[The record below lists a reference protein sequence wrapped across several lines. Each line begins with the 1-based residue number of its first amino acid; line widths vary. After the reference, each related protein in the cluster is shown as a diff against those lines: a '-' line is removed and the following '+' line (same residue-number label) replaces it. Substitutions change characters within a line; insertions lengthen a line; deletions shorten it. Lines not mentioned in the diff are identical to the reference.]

1 MSKKRKVVSGIH
13 LPFCVILLAEKEV
26 CYMSVKKSETA
37 LAERI
42 GRKKLRGIKYLLL
55 AVPFLIYVFAFSY
68 VAALVLLITSFNIV
82 CVWLGCIF
90 AGLGQKFLDFGSMV
104 FVGLGNFQKLFTERS
119 EVLRVLRN
127 TLALSALGLLATP
140 VPVVFAI
147 MFNEI
152 KNSKFKKIVQTATTL
167 PNFISWIIVYGVA
180 FAFFSVNGFVSVLM
194 QKIGIQPPV
203 MGILGDVDHTWV
215 LQWILGIWKSFGWS
229 AIIYIAAITGID
241 SELYDAAKV
250 DGANAFQRF
259 KSITLPMLT
268 PTTFFVSIMLTI
280 ACFKVFDLISVMTNG
295 GPGRATNVLVY
306 HIYNTA
312 FINYEFGY
320 ASAISMVLF
329 AIVLTITV
337 IQFKTEKKW
346 VSYM

>member
-1 MSKKRKVVSGIH
+1 
-13 LPFCVILLAEKEV
+13 
-26 CYMSVKKSETA
+26 MSVKKSETA

-68 VAALVLLITSFNIV
+68 VPLVGWIYSVFYYKI
-82 CVWLGCIF
+82 
-90 AGLGQKFLDFGSMV
+90 GQKFLDFGSMV

-250 DGANAFQRF
+250 DGANKIQSILHITIPGIMPTYVVMFLLAVSNILSNGFDQYF
-259 KSITLPMLT
+259 MFYNPMVADKIEVLDYYVYKVGFYINDYSYSITLGMLK
-268 PTTFFVSIMLTI
+268 SIL
-280 ACFKVFDLISVMTNG
+280 G
-295 GPGRATNVLVY
+295 
-306 HIYNTA
+306 
-312 FINYEFGY
+312 
-320 ASAISMVLF
+320 
-329 AIVLTITV
+329 IVLLFTANALS
-337 IQFKTEKKW
+337 KKIRGESI
-346 VSYM
+346 V

>member
-13 LPFCVILLAEKEV
+13 LPFCVILLSEKEV

-68 VAALVLLITSFNIV
+68 VPLVGWIYSVFDYKI
-82 CVWLGCIF
+82 
-90 AGLGQKFLDFGSMV
+90 GQKFLDFGSMV

-250 DGANAFQRF
+250 DGANKIQSILHITIPGIMPTYVVMFLLAVSNILSNGFDQYF
-259 KSITLPMLT
+259 MFYNPMVADKIEVLDYYVYKVGFYINDYSYSITLGMLK
-268 PTTFFVSIMLTI
+268 SIL
-280 ACFKVFDLISVMTNG
+280 G
-295 GPGRATNVLVY
+295 
-306 HIYNTA
+306 
-312 FINYEFGY
+312 
-320 ASAISMVLF
+320 
-329 AIVLTITV
+329 IVLLFTANALS
-337 IQFKTEKKW
+337 KKIRGESI
-346 VSYM
+346 V

>member
-1 MSKKRKVVSGIH
+1 
-13 LPFCVILLAEKEV
+13 
-26 CYMSVKKSETA
+26 MSVKKSETA

-68 VAALVLLITSFNIV
+68 VPLVGWIYSVFDYKI
-82 CVWLGCIF
+82 
-90 AGLGQKFLDFGSMV
+90 GQKFLDFGSMV

-119 EVLRVLRN
+119 EVLCVLRN

-250 DGANAFQRF
+250 DGANKIQSILHITIPGIMPTYVVMFLLAVSNILSNGFDQYF
-259 KSITLPMLT
+259 MFYNPMVADKIEVLDYYVYKVGFYINDYSYSITLGMLK
-268 PTTFFVSIMLTI
+268 SIL
-280 ACFKVFDLISVMTNG
+280 G
-295 GPGRATNVLVY
+295 
-306 HIYNTA
+306 
-312 FINYEFGY
+312 
-320 ASAISMVLF
+320 
-329 AIVLTITV
+329 IVLLFTANALS
-337 IQFKTEKKW
+337 KKIRGESI
-346 VSYM
+346 V

>member
-1 MSKKRKVVSGIH
+1 
-13 LPFCVILLAEKEV
+13 
-26 CYMSVKKSETA
+26 MSVKKSETA
-37 LAERI
+37 LAERL

-68 VAALVLLITSFNIV
+68 VPLVGWIYSVFDYKI
-82 CVWLGCIF
+82 
-90 AGLGQKFLDFGSMV
+90 GQKFLDFGSMV

-127 TLALSALGLLATP
+127 TLALSALGLLSTP

-203 MGILGDVDHTWV
+203 MGILGDADLTWV
-215 LQWILGIWKSFGWS
+215 LQWILGIWKNFGWS

-250 DGANAFQRF
+250 DGANKIQSILHITIPGIMPTYVVMFLLAVSNILSNGFDQYF
-259 KSITLPMLT
+259 MFYNPMVADKIEVLDYYVYKVGFYINDYSYSITLGMLK
-268 PTTFFVSIMLTI
+268 SIL
-280 ACFKVFDLISVMTNG
+280 G
-295 GPGRATNVLVY
+295 
-306 HIYNTA
+306 
-312 FINYEFGY
+312 
-320 ASAISMVLF
+320 
-329 AIVLTITV
+329 IVLLFTANALS
-337 IQFKTEKKW
+337 KKIRGESI
-346 VSYM
+346 V

>member
-1 MSKKRKVVSGIH
+1 
-13 LPFCVILLAEKEV
+13 
-26 CYMSVKKSETA
+26 MSVKKSETA

-42 GRKKLRGIKYLLL
+42 GRKQLRGIKYLLL

-68 VAALVLLITSFNIV
+68 VPLVGWIYSVFDYKI
-82 CVWLGCIF
+82 
-90 AGLGQKFLDFGSMV
+90 GQKFLDFGSMV
-104 FVGLGNFQKLFTERS
+104 FVGLSNFQKLFTERS

-152 KNSKFKKIVQTATTL
+152 KNSRFKKIVQTATTL

-250 DGANAFQRF
+250 DGANKIQSILHITIPGIMPTYVVMFLLAVSNILSNGFDQYF
-259 KSITLPMLT
+259 MFYNPMVADKIEVLDYYVYKVGFYINDYSYSITLGMLK
-268 PTTFFVSIMLTI
+268 SIL
-280 ACFKVFDLISVMTNG
+280 G
-295 GPGRATNVLVY
+295 
-306 HIYNTA
+306 
-312 FINYEFGY
+312 
-320 ASAISMVLF
+320 
-329 AIVLTITV
+329 IVLLFTANALS
-337 IQFKTEKKW
+337 KKIRGESI
-346 VSYM
+346 V

>member
-1 MSKKRKVVSGIH
+1 
-13 LPFCVILLAEKEV
+13 
-26 CYMSVKKSETA
+26 MSVKKSETA

-68 VAALVLLITSFNIV
+68 VPLVGWIYSVFDYKI
-82 CVWLGCIF
+82 
-90 AGLGQKFLDFGSMV
+90 GQKFLDFGSMV

-250 DGANAFQRF
+250 DGANKIQSILHITIPGIMPTYVVMFLLAVSNILSNGFDQYF
-259 KSITLPMLT
+259 MFYNPMVADKIEVLDYYVYKVGFYINDYSYSITLGMLK
-268 PTTFFVSIMLTI
+268 SIL
-280 ACFKVFDLISVMTNG
+280 G
-295 GPGRATNVLVY
+295 
-306 HIYNTA
+306 
-312 FINYEFGY
+312 
-320 ASAISMVLF
+320 
-329 AIVLTITV
+329 IVLLFTANTLS
-337 IQFKTEKKW
+337 KKIRGESI
-346 VSYM
+346 V

>member
-1 MSKKRKVVSGIH
+1 
-13 LPFCVILLAEKEV
+13 
-26 CYMSVKKSETA
+26 MSVKKSETA

-68 VAALVLLITSFNIV
+68 VPLVGWIYSVFDYKI
-82 CVWLGCIF
+82 
-90 AGLGQKFLDFGSMV
+90 GQKFLDFGSMV
-104 FVGLGNFQKLFTERS
+104 FIGLGNFQKLFTERS

-250 DGANAFQRF
+250 DGANKLQSILHITIPGIMPTYVVMFLLAVSNILSNGFDQYF
-259 KSITLPMLT
+259 MFYNPMVADKIEVLDYYVYKVGFYINDYSYSITLGMLK
-268 PTTFFVSIMLTI
+268 SIL
-280 ACFKVFDLISVMTNG
+280 G
-295 GPGRATNVLVY
+295 
-306 HIYNTA
+306 
-312 FINYEFGY
+312 
-320 ASAISMVLF
+320 
-329 AIVLTITV
+329 IVLLFTANALS
-337 IQFKTEKKW
+337 KKIRGESI
-346 VSYM
+346 V

>member
-1 MSKKRKVVSGIH
+1 
-13 LPFCVILLAEKEV
+13 
-26 CYMSVKKSETA
+26 MSVKKSETA

-68 VAALVLLITSFNIV
+68 VPLVGWIYSVFDYKI
-82 CVWLGCIF
+82 
-90 AGLGQKFLDFGSMV
+90 GQKFLDFGSMV

-250 DGANAFQRF
+250 YGANKIQSILHITIPGIMPTYVVMFLLAVSNILSNGFDQYF
-259 KSITLPMLT
+259 MFYNPMVADKIEVLDYYVYKVGFYINDYSYSITLGMLK
-268 PTTFFVSIMLTI
+268 SIL
-280 ACFKVFDLISVMTNG
+280 G
-295 GPGRATNVLVY
+295 
-306 HIYNTA
+306 
-312 FINYEFGY
+312 
-320 ASAISMVLF
+320 
-329 AIVLTITV
+329 IVLLFTANALS
-337 IQFKTEKKW
+337 KKIRGESI
-346 VSYM
+346 V

>member
-1 MSKKRKVVSGIH
+1 
-13 LPFCVILLAEKEV
+13 
-26 CYMSVKKSETA
+26 MSVKKSETA

-68 VAALVLLITSFNIV
+68 VPLVGWIYSVFDYKI
-82 CVWLGCIF
+82 
-90 AGLGQKFLDFGSMV
+90 GQKFLDFGSMV

-215 LQWILGIWKSFGWS
+215 LQWILGIWKSFGLS

-250 DGANAFQRF
+250 DGANKIQSILHITIPGIMPTYVVMFLLAVSNILSNGFDQYF
-259 KSITLPMLT
+259 MFYNPMVADKIEVLDYYVYKVGFYINDYSYSITLGMLK
-268 PTTFFVSIMLTI
+268 SIL
-280 ACFKVFDLISVMTNG
+280 G
-295 GPGRATNVLVY
+295 
-306 HIYNTA
+306 
-312 FINYEFGY
+312 
-320 ASAISMVLF
+320 
-329 AIVLTITV
+329 IVLLFTANALS
-337 IQFKTEKKW
+337 KKIRGESI
-346 VSYM
+346 V

>member
-1 MSKKRKVVSGIH
+1 
-13 LPFCVILLAEKEV
+13 
-26 CYMSVKKSETA
+26 MSVKKSETA

-68 VAALVLLITSFNIV
+68 VPLVGWIYSVFDYKI
-82 CVWLGCIF
+82 
-90 AGLGQKFLDFGSMV
+90 GQKFLDFGSMV

-152 KNSKFKKIVQTATTL
+152 KNSKFKKIVETATTL

-203 MGILGDVDHTWV
+203 MGILGDADLTWV
-215 LQWILGIWKSFGWS
+215 LQWILGIWKNFGWS

-250 DGANAFQRF
+250 DGANKIQSILHITIPGIMPTYVVMFLLAVSNILSNGFDQYF
-259 KSITLPMLT
+259 MFYNPMVADKIEVLDYYVYKVGFYINDYSYSITLGMLK
-268 PTTFFVSIMLTI
+268 SIL
-280 ACFKVFDLISVMTNG
+280 G
-295 GPGRATNVLVY
+295 
-306 HIYNTA
+306 
-312 FINYEFGY
+312 
-320 ASAISMVLF
+320 
-329 AIVLTITV
+329 IVLLFTANALS
-337 IQFKTEKKW
+337 KKIRGESI
-346 VSYM
+346 V

>member
-1 MSKKRKVVSGIH
+1 
-13 LPFCVILLAEKEV
+13 
-26 CYMSVKKSETA
+26 MSVKKSETV

-68 VAALVLLITSFNIV
+68 VPLVGWIYSVFDYKI
-82 CVWLGCIF
+82 
-90 AGLGQKFLDFGSMV
+90 GQKFLDFGSMV

-127 TLALSALGLLATP
+127 TLALSALGLLSTP

-203 MGILGDVDHTWV
+203 MGILGDADLTWV
-215 LQWILGIWKSFGWS
+215 LQWILGIWKNFGWS

-250 DGANAFQRF
+250 DGANKIQSILHITIPGIMPTYVVMFLLAVSNILSNGFDQYF
-259 KSITLPMLT
+259 MFYNPMVADKIEVLDYYVYKVGFYINDYSYSITLGMLK
-268 PTTFFVSIMLTI
+268 SIL
-280 ACFKVFDLISVMTNG
+280 G
-295 GPGRATNVLVY
+295 
-306 HIYNTA
+306 
-312 FINYEFGY
+312 
-320 ASAISMVLF
+320 
-329 AIVLTITV
+329 IVLLFTANALS
-337 IQFKTEKKW
+337 KKIRGESI
-346 VSYM
+346 V

>member
-1 MSKKRKVVSGIH
+1 
-13 LPFCVILLAEKEV
+13 
-26 CYMSVKKSETA
+26 MSVKKSETA

-68 VAALVLLITSFNIV
+68 VPLVGWIYSVFDYKI
-82 CVWLGCIF
+82 
-90 AGLGQKFLDFGSMV
+90 GQKFLDFGSMV
-104 FVGLGNFQKLFTERS
+104 FIGLGNFQKLFTERS

-250 DGANAFQRF
+250 DGANKIQSILHITIPGIMPTYVVMFLLAVSNILSNGFDQYF
-259 KSITLPMLT
+259 MFYNPMVADKIEVLDYYVYKVGFYINDYSYSITLGMLK
-268 PTTFFVSIMLTI
+268 SIL
-280 ACFKVFDLISVMTNG
+280 G
-295 GPGRATNVLVY
+295 
-306 HIYNTA
+306 
-312 FINYEFGY
+312 
-320 ASAISMVLF
+320 
-329 AIVLTITV
+329 IVLLFTANALS
-337 IQFKTEKKW
+337 KKIRGESI
-346 VSYM
+346 V

>member
-1 MSKKRKVVSGIH
+1 
-13 LPFCVILLAEKEV
+13 
-26 CYMSVKKSETA
+26 MSVKKSETA

-68 VAALVLLITSFNIV
+68 VPLVGWIYSVFDYKI
-82 CVWLGCIF
+82 
-90 AGLGQKFLDFGSMV
+90 GQKFLDFGSMV

-152 KNSKFKKIVQTATTL
+152 KNSKLKKIVQTATTL

-250 DGANAFQRF
+250 DGANKIQSILHITIPGIMPTYVVMFLLAVSNILSNGFDQYF
-259 KSITLPMLT
+259 MFYNPMVADKIEVLDYYVYKVGFYINDYSYSITLGMLK
-268 PTTFFVSIMLTI
+268 SIL
-280 ACFKVFDLISVMTNG
+280 G
-295 GPGRATNVLVY
+295 
-306 HIYNTA
+306 
-312 FINYEFGY
+312 
-320 ASAISMVLF
+320 
-329 AIVLTITV
+329 IVLLFTANALS
-337 IQFKTEKKW
+337 KKIRGESI
-346 VSYM
+346 V

>member
-1 MSKKRKVVSGIH
+1 
-13 LPFCVILLAEKEV
+13 
-26 CYMSVKKSETA
+26 MSVKKSETA

-68 VAALVLLITSFNIV
+68 VPLVGWIYSVFDYKI
-82 CVWLGCIF
+82 
-90 AGLGQKFLDFGSMV
+90 GQKFLDFGSMV

-250 DGANAFQRF
+250 DGANKIQSILHITIPGIMPTYVVMFLLAVSNILSNGFDQYF
-259 KSITLPMLT
+259 MFYNPMVADKIEVLDYYVYKVGFYINDYSYSITLGMLK
-268 PTTFFVSIMLTI
+268 SIL
-280 ACFKVFDLISVMTNG
+280 G
-295 GPGRATNVLVY
+295 
-306 HIYNTA
+306 
-312 FINYEFGY
+312 
-320 ASAISMVLF
+320 
-329 AIVLTITV
+329 IVLLFTANALS
-337 IQFKTEKKW
+337 KKIRGESI
-346 VSYM
+346 V

>member
-1 MSKKRKVVSGIH
+1 
-13 LPFCVILLAEKEV
+13 
-26 CYMSVKKSETA
+26 MSVKKSETA

-68 VAALVLLITSFNIV
+68 VPLVGWIYSVFDYKI
-82 CVWLGCIF
+82 
-90 AGLGQKFLDFGSMV
+90 GQKFLDFGSMV

-250 DGANAFQRF
+250 DGANKIQSILHITIPGIMPTYVVMFLLGVSNILSNGFDQYFMFYNSVVADKIEVLDYYVYKVGFLINDYPY
-259 KSITLPMLT
+259 SITLGMLK
-268 PTTFFVSIMLTI
+268 S
-280 ACFKVFDLISVMTNG
+280 LISILLLFV
-295 GPGRATNVLVY
+295 A
-306 HIYNTA
+306 NTLSKKVRG
-312 FINYEFGY
+312 E
-320 ASAISMVLF
+320 S
-329 AIVLTITV
+329 IV
-337 IQFKTEKKW
+337 
-346 VSYM
+346 

>member
-1 MSKKRKVVSGIH
+1 
-13 LPFCVILLAEKEV
+13 
-26 CYMSVKKSETA
+26 MSVKKSETA

-42 GRKKLRGIKYLLL
+42 GRKKVRGIKYLLL

-68 VAALVLLITSFNIV
+68 VPLVGWIYSVFDYKI
-82 CVWLGCIF
+82 
-90 AGLGQKFLDFGSMV
+90 GQKFLDFGSMV

-250 DGANAFQRF
+250 DGANKIQSILHITIPGIMPTYVVMFLLAVSNILSNGFDQYF
-259 KSITLPMLT
+259 MFYNPMVADKIEVLDYYVYKVGFYINDYSYSITLGMLK
-268 PTTFFVSIMLTI
+268 SIL
-280 ACFKVFDLISVMTNG
+280 G
-295 GPGRATNVLVY
+295 
-306 HIYNTA
+306 
-312 FINYEFGY
+312 
-320 ASAISMVLF
+320 
-329 AIVLTITV
+329 IVLLFTANALS
-337 IQFKTEKKW
+337 KKIRGESI
-346 VSYM
+346 V

>member
-1 MSKKRKVVSGIH
+1 
-13 LPFCVILLAEKEV
+13 
-26 CYMSVKKSETA
+26 MSVKKSETA

-68 VAALVLLITSFNIV
+68 VPLVGWIYSVFDYKI
-82 CVWLGCIF
+82 
-90 AGLGQKFLDFGSMV
+90 GQKFLDFGSMV

-127 TLALSALGLLATP
+127 TLALSALGLLSIP

-203 MGILGDVDHTWV
+203 MGILGDADLTWV
-215 LQWILGIWKSFGWS
+215 LQWILGIWKNFGWS

-250 DGANAFQRF
+250 DGANKIQSILHITIPGIMPTYVLMFLLAVSNILSNGFDQYF
-259 KSITLPMLT
+259 MFYNPMVADKIEVLDYYVYKVGFYINDYSYSITLGMLK
-268 PTTFFVSIMLTI
+268 SIL
-280 ACFKVFDLISVMTNG
+280 G
-295 GPGRATNVLVY
+295 
-306 HIYNTA
+306 
-312 FINYEFGY
+312 
-320 ASAISMVLF
+320 
-329 AIVLTITV
+329 IVLLFTANALS
-337 IQFKTEKKW
+337 KKIRGESI
-346 VSYM
+346 V

>member
-1 MSKKRKVVSGIH
+1 
-13 LPFCVILLAEKEV
+13 
-26 CYMSVKKSETA
+26 MSVKKSETA
-37 LAERI
+37 LTERI

-68 VAALVLLITSFNIV
+68 VPLVGWIYSVFDYKI
-82 CVWLGCIF
+82 
-90 AGLGQKFLDFGSMV
+90 GQKFLDFGSMV
-104 FVGLGNFQKLFTERS
+104 FVGLSNFQKLFTERS

-127 TLALSALGLLATP
+127 TLALSALGLLSTP

-250 DGANAFQRF
+250 DGANKIQSILHITIPGIMPTYVVMFLLAVSNILSNGFDQYF
-259 KSITLPMLT
+259 MFYNPMVADKIEVLDYYVYKVGFYINDYSYSITLGMLK
-268 PTTFFVSIMLTI
+268 SIL
-280 ACFKVFDLISVMTNG
+280 G
-295 GPGRATNVLVY
+295 
-306 HIYNTA
+306 
-312 FINYEFGY
+312 
-320 ASAISMVLF
+320 
-329 AIVLTITV
+329 IVLLFTANALS
-337 IQFKTEKKW
+337 KKIRGESI
-346 VSYM
+346 V

>member
-1 MSKKRKVVSGIH
+1 
-13 LPFCVILLAEKEV
+13 
-26 CYMSVKKSETA
+26 MSVKKSETA

-68 VAALVLLITSFNIV
+68 VPLVGWIYSVFDYKI
-82 CVWLGCIF
+82 
-90 AGLGQKFLDFGSMV
+90 GQKFLDFGSMV

-250 DGANAFQRF
+250 DGANKLQSILHITIPGIMPTYVVMFLLAVSNILSNGFDQYF
-259 KSITLPMLT
+259 MFYNPMVADKIEVLDYYVYKVGFYINDYSYSITLGVLK
-268 PTTFFVSIMLTI
+268 SIL
-280 ACFKVFDLISVMTNG
+280 G
-295 GPGRATNVLVY
+295 
-306 HIYNTA
+306 
-312 FINYEFGY
+312 
-320 ASAISMVLF
+320 
-329 AIVLTITV
+329 IVLLFTANALS
-337 IQFKTEKKW
+337 KKIRGESI
-346 VSYM
+346 V

>member
-1 MSKKRKVVSGIH
+1 
-13 LPFCVILLAEKEV
+13 
-26 CYMSVKKSETA
+26 MSVKKSETA

-68 VAALVLLITSFNIV
+68 VPLVGWIYSVFDYKI
-82 CVWLGCIF
+82 
-90 AGLGQKFLDFGSMV
+90 GQKFLDFGSMV

-250 DGANAFQRF
+250 DGANKIQ
-259 KSITLPMLT
+259 SILHITIPGIM
-268 PTTFFVSIMLTI
+268 PTCGS
-280 ACFKVFDLISVMTNG
+280 
-295 GPGRATNVLVY
+295 NVP
-306 HIYNTA
+306 
-312 FINYEFGY
+312 
-320 ASAISMVLF
+320 SCS
-329 AIVLTITV
+329 
-337 IQFKTEKKW
+337 K
-346 VSYM
+346 

>member
-1 MSKKRKVVSGIH
+1 MR
-13 LPFCVILLAEKEV
+13 
-26 CYMSVKKSETA
+26 VKKSETA

-68 VAALVLLITSFNIV
+68 VPLVGWIYSVFDYKI
-82 CVWLGCIF
+82 
-90 AGLGQKFLDFGSMV
+90 GQKFLDFGSMV

-250 DGANAFQRF
+250 DGANKIQSILHITIPGIMPTYVVMFLLAVSNILSNGFDQYF
-259 KSITLPMLT
+259 MFYNPMVADKIEVLDYYVYKVGFYINDYSYSITLGMLK
-268 PTTFFVSIMLTI
+268 SIL
-280 ACFKVFDLISVMTNG
+280 G
-295 GPGRATNVLVY
+295 
-306 HIYNTA
+306 
-312 FINYEFGY
+312 
-320 ASAISMVLF
+320 
-329 AIVLTITV
+329 IVLLFTANALS
-337 IQFKTEKKW
+337 KKIRGESI
-346 VSYM
+346 V

>member
-1 MSKKRKVVSGIH
+1 
-13 LPFCVILLAEKEV
+13 
-26 CYMSVKKSETA
+26 MSVKKSETA

-68 VAALVLLITSFNIV
+68 VPLVGWIYSVFDYKI
-82 CVWLGCIF
+82 
-90 AGLGQKFLDFGSMV
+90 GQKFLDFGSMV

-152 KNSKFKKIVQTATTL
+152 KNSRFKKIVQTATTL

-250 DGANAFQRF
+250 DGANKIQSILHITIPGIMPTYVVMFLLAVSNILSNGFDQYF
-259 KSITLPMLT
+259 MFYNPMVADKIEVLDYYVYKVGFYINDYSYSITLGMLK
-268 PTTFFVSIMLTI
+268 SIL
-280 ACFKVFDLISVMTNG
+280 G
-295 GPGRATNVLVY
+295 
-306 HIYNTA
+306 
-312 FINYEFGY
+312 
-320 ASAISMVLF
+320 
-329 AIVLTITV
+329 IVLLFTANALS
-337 IQFKTEKKW
+337 KKIRGESI
-346 VSYM
+346 V

>member
-1 MSKKRKVVSGIH
+1 
-13 LPFCVILLAEKEV
+13 
-26 CYMSVKKSETA
+26 MSVKKSETA

-68 VAALVLLITSFNIV
+68 VPLVGWIYSVFDYKI
-82 CVWLGCIF
+82 
-90 AGLGQKFLDFGSMV
+90 GQKFLDFGSMV

-250 DGANAFQRF
+250 DGANKLQSILHITIPGIMPTYVVMFLLAVSNILSNGFDQYF
-259 KSITLPMLT
+259 MFYNTMVADKIEVLDYYVYKVGFYINDYSYSITLGMLK
-268 PTTFFVSIMLTI
+268 SIL
-280 ACFKVFDLISVMTNG
+280 G
-295 GPGRATNVLVY
+295 
-306 HIYNTA
+306 
-312 FINYEFGY
+312 
-320 ASAISMVLF
+320 
-329 AIVLTITV
+329 IVLLFTANALS
-337 IQFKTEKKW
+337 KKIRGESI
-346 VSYM
+346 V

>member
-1 MSKKRKVVSGIH
+1 
-13 LPFCVILLAEKEV
+13 
-26 CYMSVKKSETA
+26 MSVKKSETA

-68 VAALVLLITSFNIV
+68 VPLVGWIYSVFDYKI
-82 CVWLGCIF
+82 
-90 AGLGQKFLDFGSMV
+90 GQKFLDFGSMV

-147 MFNEI
+147 MFNEL

-250 DGANAFQRF
+250 DGANKIQSILHITIPGIMPTYVVMFLLAVSNILSNGFDQYF
-259 KSITLPMLT
+259 MFYNPMVADKIEVLDYYVYKVGFYINDYSYSITLGMLK
-268 PTTFFVSIMLTI
+268 SIL
-280 ACFKVFDLISVMTNG
+280 G
-295 GPGRATNVLVY
+295 
-306 HIYNTA
+306 
-312 FINYEFGY
+312 
-320 ASAISMVLF
+320 
-329 AIVLTITV
+329 IVLLFTANALS
-337 IQFKTEKKW
+337 KKIRGESI
-346 VSYM
+346 V

>member
-1 MSKKRKVVSGIH
+1 
-13 LPFCVILLAEKEV
+13 
-26 CYMSVKKSETA
+26 MSVKKSETA

-68 VAALVLLITSFNIV
+68 VPLVGWIYSVFDYKI
-82 CVWLGCIF
+82 
-90 AGLGQKFLDFGSMV
+90 GQKFLDFGSML
-104 FVGLGNFQKLFTERS
+104 FVGLSNFQKLFTERS

-152 KNSKFKKIVQTATTL
+152 KNSKFKKIVQTVTTL

-250 DGANAFQRF
+250 DGANKIQSILHITIPGIMPTYVVMFLLAVSNILSNGFDQYF
-259 KSITLPMLT
+259 MFYNPMVADKIEVLDYYVYKVGFYINDYSYSITLGMLK
-268 PTTFFVSIMLTI
+268 SIL
-280 ACFKVFDLISVMTNG
+280 G
-295 GPGRATNVLVY
+295 
-306 HIYNTA
+306 
-312 FINYEFGY
+312 
-320 ASAISMVLF
+320 
-329 AIVLTITV
+329 IVLLFTANALS
-337 IQFKTEKKW
+337 KKIRGESI
-346 VSYM
+346 V

>member
-1 MSKKRKVVSGIH
+1 
-13 LPFCVILLAEKEV
+13 
-26 CYMSVKKSETA
+26 MSVKKSETA

-55 AVPFLIYVFAFSY
+55 AVAFLIYVFAFSY
-68 VAALVLLITSFNIV
+68 VPLVGWIYSVFDYKI
-82 CVWLGCIF
+82 
-90 AGLGQKFLDFGSMV
+90 GQKFLDFGSMV

-250 DGANAFQRF
+250 DGANKIQSILHITIPGIMPTYVVMFLLAVSNILSNGFDQYF
-259 KSITLPMLT
+259 MFYNPMVADKIEVLDYYVYKVGFYINDYSYSITLGMLK
-268 PTTFFVSIMLTI
+268 SIL
-280 ACFKVFDLISVMTNG
+280 G
-295 GPGRATNVLVY
+295 
-306 HIYNTA
+306 
-312 FINYEFGY
+312 
-320 ASAISMVLF
+320 
-329 AIVLTITV
+329 IVLLFTANALS
-337 IQFKTEKKW
+337 KKIRGESI
-346 VSYM
+346 V

>member
-1 MSKKRKVVSGIH
+1 
-13 LPFCVILLAEKEV
+13 
-26 CYMSVKKSETA
+26 MSVKKSETA

-68 VAALVLLITSFNIV
+68 VPLVGWIYSVFDYKI
-82 CVWLGCIF
+82 
-90 AGLGQKFLDFGSMV
+90 GQKFLDFGSMV

-180 FAFFSVNGFVSVLM
+180 FAFFSVNGFVIVLM

-250 DGANAFQRF
+250 DGANKIQSILHITIPGIMPTYVVMFLLAVSNILSNGFDQYF
-259 KSITLPMLT
+259 MFYNPMVADKIEVLDYYVYKVGFYINDYSYSITLGMLK
-268 PTTFFVSIMLTI
+268 SIL
-280 ACFKVFDLISVMTNG
+280 G
-295 GPGRATNVLVY
+295 
-306 HIYNTA
+306 
-312 FINYEFGY
+312 
-320 ASAISMVLF
+320 
-329 AIVLTITV
+329 IVLLFTANALS
-337 IQFKTEKKW
+337 KKIRGESI
-346 VSYM
+346 V

>member
-1 MSKKRKVVSGIH
+1 
-13 LPFCVILLAEKEV
+13 
-26 CYMSVKKSETA
+26 MSVKKSETA

-68 VAALVLLITSFNIV
+68 VPLVGWIYSVFDYKI
-82 CVWLGCIF
+82 
-90 AGLGQKFLDFGSMV
+90 GQKFLDFGSMV

-194 QKIGIQPPV
+194 QKFGIQPPV

-250 DGANAFQRF
+250 DGANKIQSILHITIPGIMPTYVVMFLLAVSNILSNGFDQYF
-259 KSITLPMLT
+259 MFYNPMVADKIEVLDYYVYKVGFYINDYSYSITLGMLK
-268 PTTFFVSIMLTI
+268 SIL
-280 ACFKVFDLISVMTNG
+280 G
-295 GPGRATNVLVY
+295 
-306 HIYNTA
+306 
-312 FINYEFGY
+312 
-320 ASAISMVLF
+320 
-329 AIVLTITV
+329 IVLLFTANALS
-337 IQFKTEKKW
+337 KKIRGESI
-346 VSYM
+346 V

>member
-1 MSKKRKVVSGIH
+1 
-13 LPFCVILLAEKEV
+13 
-26 CYMSVKKSETA
+26 MSVKKSETA

-68 VAALVLLITSFNIV
+68 VPLVGWIYSVFDYKI
-82 CVWLGCIF
+82 
-90 AGLGQKFLDFGSMV
+90 GQKFLDFGSMV

-250 DGANAFQRF
+250 DGANKLQSILHITIPGIMPTYVVMFLLAVSNILSNGFDQYF
-259 KSITLPMLT
+259 MFYNPMVADKIEVLDYYVYKVGFYINDYSYSITLGMLK
-268 PTTFFVSIMLTI
+268 SIL
-280 ACFKVFDLISVMTNG
+280 G
-295 GPGRATNVLVY
+295 
-306 HIYNTA
+306 
-312 FINYEFGY
+312 
-320 ASAISMVLF
+320 
-329 AIVLTITV
+329 IVLLFTANALS
-337 IQFKTEKKW
+337 KKIRGESI
-346 VSYM
+346 V

>member
-1 MSKKRKVVSGIH
+1 MLYEREKVRN
-13 LPFCVILLAEKEV
+13 C
-26 CYMSVKKSETA
+26 
-37 LAERI
+37 I
-42 GRKKLRGIKYLLL
+42 GREDWKKKLRGIKYLLL

-68 VAALVLLITSFNIV
+68 VPLVGWIYSVFDYKI
-82 CVWLGCIF
+82 
-90 AGLGQKFLDFGSMV
+90 GQKFLDFGSMV

-250 DGANAFQRF
+250 DGANKIQSILHITIPGIMPTYVVMFLLAVSNILSNGFDQYF
-259 KSITLPMLT
+259 MFYNPMVADKIEVLDYYVYKVGFYINDYSYSITLGMLK
-268 PTTFFVSIMLTI
+268 SIL
-280 ACFKVFDLISVMTNG
+280 G
-295 GPGRATNVLVY
+295 
-306 HIYNTA
+306 
-312 FINYEFGY
+312 
-320 ASAISMVLF
+320 
-329 AIVLTITV
+329 IVLLFTANALS
-337 IQFKTEKKW
+337 KKIRGESI
-346 VSYM
+346 V

>member
-1 MSKKRKVVSGIH
+1 
-13 LPFCVILLAEKEV
+13 
-26 CYMSVKKSETA
+26 MSVKKSETA

-68 VAALVLLITSFNIV
+68 VPLVGWIYSVFDYKI
-82 CVWLGCIF
+82 
-90 AGLGQKFLDFGSMV
+90 GQKFLDFGSMV

-250 DGANAFQRF
+250 DGANKIQSILHITIPGIMPTYVVMFLLAVSNILSNGFDQYF
-259 KSITLPMLT
+259 MFYNPMVADKIEVLDYYVYKVGFYINDYSYSITLGMLK
-268 PTTFFVSIMLTI
+268 SILGI
-280 ACFKVFDLISVMTNG
+280 
-295 GPGRATNVLVY
+295 
-306 HIYNTA
+306 
-312 FINYEFGY
+312 
-320 ASAISMVLF
+320 VLF
-329 AIVLTITV
+329 FTANALSKKIRGESIV
-337 IQFKTEKKW
+337 
-346 VSYM
+346 

>member
-1 MSKKRKVVSGIH
+1 
-13 LPFCVILLAEKEV
+13 
-26 CYMSVKKSETA
+26 MSVKKSEPA

-68 VAALVLLITSFNIV
+68 VPLVGWIYSVFDYKI
-82 CVWLGCIF
+82 
-90 AGLGQKFLDFGSMV
+90 GQKFLDFGSMV

-250 DGANAFQRF
+250 DGANKIQSILHITIPGIMPTYVVMFLLAVSNILSNGFDQYF
-259 KSITLPMLT
+259 MFYNPMVADKIEVLDYYVYKVGFYINDYSYSITLGMLK
-268 PTTFFVSIMLTI
+268 SIL
-280 ACFKVFDLISVMTNG
+280 G
-295 GPGRATNVLVY
+295 
-306 HIYNTA
+306 
-312 FINYEFGY
+312 
-320 ASAISMVLF
+320 
-329 AIVLTITV
+329 IVLLFTANALS
-337 IQFKTEKKW
+337 KKIRGESI
-346 VSYM
+346 V

>member
-1 MSKKRKVVSGIH
+1 
-13 LPFCVILLAEKEV
+13 
-26 CYMSVKKSETA
+26 MSVKKSETA

-68 VAALVLLITSFNIV
+68 VPLVGWIYSVFDYKI
-82 CVWLGCIF
+82 
-90 AGLGQKFLDFGSMV
+90 GQKFLDFGSMV

-250 DGANAFQRF
+250 DGANKIQSILHITIPGIMHTYVVMFLLAVSNILSNGFDQYF
-259 KSITLPMLT
+259 MFYNPMVADKIEVLDYYVYKVGFYINDYSYSITLGMLK
-268 PTTFFVSIMLTI
+268 SIL
-280 ACFKVFDLISVMTNG
+280 G
-295 GPGRATNVLVY
+295 
-306 HIYNTA
+306 
-312 FINYEFGY
+312 
-320 ASAISMVLF
+320 
-329 AIVLTITV
+329 IVLLFTANALS
-337 IQFKTEKKW
+337 KKIRGESI
-346 VSYM
+346 V

>member
-1 MSKKRKVVSGIH
+1 
-13 LPFCVILLAEKEV
+13 
-26 CYMSVKKSETA
+26 MSVKKSETA

-68 VAALVLLITSFNIV
+68 VPLVGWIYSVFDYKI
-82 CVWLGCIF
+82 
-90 AGLGQKFLDFGSMV
+90 GQKFLDFGSMV

-127 TLALSALGLLATP
+127 TLALSALGLLSTP

-152 KNSKFKKIVQTATTL
+152 KNSRFKKIVQTATTL

-203 MGILGDVDHTWV
+203 MGILGDADLTWV
-215 LQWILGIWKSFGWS
+215 LQWILGIWKNFGWS

-250 DGANAFQRF
+250 DGANKIQSILHITIPGIMPTYVVMFLLAVSNILSNGFDQYF
-259 KSITLPMLT
+259 MFYNPMVADKIEVLDYYVYKVGFYINDYSYSITLGMLK
-268 PTTFFVSIMLTI
+268 SILGI
-280 ACFKVFDLISVMTNG
+280 ILLF
-295 GPGRATNVLVY
+295 
-306 HIYNTA
+306 TA
-312 FINYEFGY
+312 NALSKKIRGE
-320 ASAISMVLF
+320 S
-329 AIVLTITV
+329 IV
-337 IQFKTEKKW
+337 
-346 VSYM
+346 

>member
-1 MSKKRKVVSGIH
+1 
-13 LPFCVILLAEKEV
+13 
-26 CYMSVKKSETA
+26 MSVKKSETT

-68 VAALVLLITSFNIV
+68 VPLVGWIYSVFDYKI
-82 CVWLGCIF
+82 
-90 AGLGQKFLDFGSMV
+90 GQKFLDFGSMV

-250 DGANAFQRF
+250 DGANKIQSILHITIPGIMPTYVVMFLLAVSNILSNGFDQYF
-259 KSITLPMLT
+259 MFYNPMVADKIEVLDYYVYKVGFYINDYSYSITLGMLK
-268 PTTFFVSIMLTI
+268 SIL
-280 ACFKVFDLISVMTNG
+280 G
-295 GPGRATNVLVY
+295 
-306 HIYNTA
+306 
-312 FINYEFGY
+312 
-320 ASAISMVLF
+320 
-329 AIVLTITV
+329 IVLLFTANALS
-337 IQFKTEKKW
+337 KKIRGESI
-346 VSYM
+346 V

>member
-1 MSKKRKVVSGIH
+1 
-13 LPFCVILLAEKEV
+13 
-26 CYMSVKKSETA
+26 MSVKKSETA

-68 VAALVLLITSFNIV
+68 VPLVGWIYSVFDYKI
-82 CVWLGCIF
+82 
-90 AGLGQKFLDFGSMV
+90 GQKFLDFGSMV
-104 FVGLGNFQKLFTERS
+104 FVGLSNFQKLFTERS

-127 TLALSALGLLATP
+127 ILALSALGLLATP

-152 KNSKFKKIVQTATTL
+152 KNSRFKKIVQTATTL

-250 DGANAFQRF
+250 DGANKIQSILHITIPGIMPTYVVMFLLAVSNILSNGFDQYF
-259 KSITLPMLT
+259 MFYNPMVADKIEVLDYYVYKVGFYINDYSYSINLGMLKSI
-268 PTTFFVSIMLTI
+268 I
-280 ACFKVFDLISVMTNG
+280 G
-295 GPGRATNVLVY
+295 
-306 HIYNTA
+306 
-312 FINYEFGY
+312 
-320 ASAISMVLF
+320 
-329 AIVLTITV
+329 IVLLFTANALS
-337 IQFKTEKKW
+337 KKIRGESI
-346 VSYM
+346 V

>member
-1 MSKKRKVVSGIH
+1 
-13 LPFCVILLAEKEV
+13 
-26 CYMSVKKSETA
+26 MSVKKSETA

-68 VAALVLLITSFNIV
+68 VPLVGWIYSVFDYKI
-82 CVWLGCIF
+82 
-90 AGLGQKFLDFGSMV
+90 GQKFLDFGSMV
-104 FVGLGNFQKLFTERS
+104 FVGLSNFQKLFTERS

-152 KNSKFKKIVQTATTL
+152 KNSRFKKIVQTATTL

-203 MGILGDVDHTWV
+203 MGILGDADLTWV
-215 LQWILGIWKSFGWS
+215 LQWILGIWKNFGWS

-250 DGANAFQRF
+250 DGANKLQSILHITIPGIMPTYVVMFLLAVSNILSNGFDQYF
-259 KSITLPMLT
+259 MFYNPMVADKIEVLDYYVYKVGFYINDYSYSITLGMLK
-268 PTTFFVSIMLTI
+268 SIL
-280 ACFKVFDLISVMTNG
+280 G
-295 GPGRATNVLVY
+295 
-306 HIYNTA
+306 
-312 FINYEFGY
+312 
-320 ASAISMVLF
+320 
-329 AIVLTITV
+329 IVLLFTANALS
-337 IQFKTEKKW
+337 KKIRGESI
-346 VSYM
+346 V